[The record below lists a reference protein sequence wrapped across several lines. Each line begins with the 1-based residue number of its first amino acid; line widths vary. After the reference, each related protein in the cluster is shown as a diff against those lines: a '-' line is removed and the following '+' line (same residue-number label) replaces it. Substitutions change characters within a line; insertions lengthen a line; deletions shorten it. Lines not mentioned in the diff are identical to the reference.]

1 MTKRLA
7 VDTNI
12 LIRLL
17 TKDDQEQYQ
26 QVYALFQQED
36 IFLIETVLLETELVL
51 RYSYQFEKHQIIQAF
66 RQLLSLPNVFV
77 ENPQL
82 INNALDWAEQGLD
95 FPDALH
101 LAKSQTE
108 STFLTFDQRFIRHIQ
123 KINYPSLSCRGP
135 VTGFCCPP
143 FFYLPFM
150 A

>member
-1 MTKRLA
+1 MTKRRV

-26 QVYALFQQED
+26 KVYALFQDED

-51 RYSYQFEKHQIIQAF
+51 RYSYKFEKHQIIQAF

-77 ENPQL
+77 ENHQL
-82 INNALDWAEQGLD
+82 ISNALDWAEQGLD

-108 STFLTFDQRFIRHIQ
+108 SFFLTFDQSFIKRSQ
-123 KINYPSLSCRGP
+123 GLGDCEVK
-135 VTGFCCPP
+135 
-143 FFYLPFM
+143 LP
-150 A
+150 

>member
-1 MTKRLA
+1 MKKRRV

-17 TKDDQEQYQ
+17 TKDDLEQYQ
-26 QVYALFQQED
+26 KVYALFQHED

-51 RYSYQFEKHQIIQAF
+51 RYSYQFEKYKIIQSF
-66 RQLLSLPNVFV
+66 RQLLSLPNVYV

-108 STFLTFDQRFIRHIQ
+108 SIFLTFDQRFIKRSQGIGDCEV
-123 KINYPSLSCRGP
+123 K
-135 VTGFCCPP
+135 
-143 FFYLPFM
+143 LP
-150 A
+150 

>member
-1 MTKRLA
+1 MKQRRV

-17 TKDDQEQYQ
+17 TKDDLDQYQ
-26 QVYALFQQED
+26 EVYALFQHED

-51 RYSYQFEKHQIIQAF
+51 RYSYKFEKPQIIKAF
-66 RQLLSLPNVFV
+66 RQLLSLANVFV
-77 ENPQL
+77 ENPHI

-108 STFLTFDQRFIRHIQ
+108 SLFLTFDQRFIKRSQGIGNCEV
-123 KINYPSLSCRGP
+123 K
-135 VTGFCCPP
+135 
-143 FFYLPFM
+143 LP
-150 A
+150 

>member
-1 MTKRLA
+1 MKKRRV

-17 TKDDQEQYQ
+17 TKDDLEQYQ
-26 QVYALFQQED
+26 KVYALFQHEE
-36 IFLIETVLLETELVL
+36 ILLIETVLLETELVL
-51 RYSYQFEKHQIIQAF
+51 RYSYHFEKHNILHSF

-108 STFLTFDQRFIRHIQ
+108 SLFLTFDQKFIKRSQGIGDCEV
-123 KINYPSLSCRGP
+123 K
-135 VTGFCCPP
+135 
-143 FFYLPFM
+143 LP
-150 A
+150 

>member
-1 MTKRLA
+1 MTKRA
-7 VDTNI
+7 VVDTNI

-17 TKDDQEQYQ
+17 TKDDLEQYQ
-26 QVYALFQQED
+26 SVYALFQLED

-77 ENPQL
+77 ENPEL
-82 INNALDWAEQGLD
+82 INNALNWAEQGLD

-108 STFLTFDQRFIRHIQ
+108 STFLTFDQRFIKKSQ
-123 KINYPSLSCRGP
+123 GLSNCEVKLR
-135 VTGFCCPP
+135 
-143 FFYLPFM
+143 
-150 A
+150 

>member
-1 MTKRLA
+1 MKKRLV

-17 TKDDQEQYQ
+17 TKDDPEQYQ
-26 QVYALFQQED
+26 KVYALFQQED

-51 RYSYQFEKHQIIQAF
+51 RYSYKFEKHQIIHAF
-66 RQLLSLPNVFV
+66 RQLLILPNVSV

-108 STFLTFDQRFIRHIQ
+108 SIFLTFDQRFIKRSHGIGACEV
-123 KINYPSLSCRGP
+123 K
-135 VTGFCCPP
+135 
-143 FFYLPFM
+143 LP
-150 A
+150 